1 MRIENEKM
9 SASNLTNTSLESSD
23 FLIENEDKQKL
34 LAEFIK
40 YGGSFSISENPLL
53 NLPPQ
58 FIYNDIKTKLNAGFE
73 RWIYGTRELRI
84 YLFPFSYISKLPQ
97 VNKFNK
103 NSIDDILLYKQ
114 TSLSQPTRKNF
125 LKLVENRLKKRMSV
139 YTYAEDNILQS
150 YMWVDPNPQTYY
162 GSGVDQEVLAVPN
175 SVYVQDAYTNPFVR
189 AKGIGQAGFCQLAH
203 DAAKLKDKESLYL
216 AVFGTNAASRHGVE
230 KLGGVLKTSY
240 FCKTRFGF
248 RKTWKTEHE

>member
-1 MRIENEKM
+1 MRIENEQM
-9 SASNLTNTSLESSD
+9 SASNLTTSLQSSD
-23 FLIENEDKQKL
+23 FLIADEDKRKL
-34 LAEFIK
+34 TTEIEK
-40 YGGSFSISENPLL
+40 CGGKLSFSENPLL
-53 NLPPQ
+53 NLPTK
-58 FIYNDIKTKLNAGFE
+58 FIYNDIRNKFNAGFE

-125 LKLVENRLKKRMSV
+125 LKIVEKRLNKGMSV
-139 YTYAEDNILQS
+139 YTYAEDSILQA
-150 YMWVDPNPQTYY
+150 YMWIDPNPQTYY

-230 KLGGVLKTSY
+230 KLGGTLSTSY
-240 FCKTRFGF
+240 FCKTRFGI
-248 RKTWKTEHE
+248 RKTWKIEHE

>member
-1 MRIENEKM
+1 MRIENEQM
-9 SASNLTNTSLESSD
+9 SASSLTTSLQSSD
-23 FLIENEDKQKL
+23 FLIADEDKRKL
-34 LAEFIK
+34 IAEIEK
-40 YGGSFSISENPLL
+40 CGGKLSFSENPLL
-53 NLPPQ
+53 NLPAK
-58 FIYNDIKTKLNAGFE
+58 FIYNDIRNKFNAGFE

-103 NSIDDILLYKQ
+103 NSINDILLYKQ

-125 LKLVENRLKKRMSV
+125 LKIVEKRLNKGMSV

-162 GSGVDQEVLAVPN
+162 GSGVDQEVLAIPN

-203 DAAKLKDKESLYL
+203 DVAKFHNKNCLYL
-216 AVFGTNAASRHGVE
+216 AVFGTNAASRHAVE
-230 KLGGVLKTSY
+230 KLGTQLKTSY

-248 RKTWKTEHE
+248 RKTWKIEHE